1 MESMYHEWPGM
12 TLEKKY
18 ENSLINLCTKVLQ
31 YLDKVMQTQSWLS
44 SDPTEDL
51 TSHAVKIAEA
61 DAACRGFT
69 VTIVPEVVQ
78 RDVVRGT
85 KRTIEIVEDD
95 EDSDSDSTLVEHEL
109 GLIPTPKRI
118 KV

>member
-1 MESMYHEWPGM
+1 MARHDSRKEVRRLTDKPPHKCPAVPGQSNAS
-12 TLEKKY
+12 TIVAPLR
-18 ENSLINLCTKVLQ
+18 INRN
-31 YLDKVMQTQSWLS
+31 
-44 SDPTEDL
+44 L
-51 TSHAVKIAEA
+51 TSHAAKIAAA

-69 VTIVPEVVQ
+69 VTIVPEAVQ

-95 EDSDSDSTLVEHEL
+95 EDSDSDDTSVEHEL
-109 GLIPTPKRI
+109 SVGLIPNPKRI